1 MYGFCPNE
9 SSEIGMLLLAGC
21 PLRSVYANPEAV
33 RILSYPEKRSGD
45 LPLDYLLAGR
55 IRQILNLQWTPQ
67 SRYSAAELV
76 SGRRHYLCRLVS
88 LQPQVQEGQLQPSG
102 SIEPAVA
109 MILERGNSAF
119 DSLNAEQFR
128 LTARERQTLHFL
140 VLGLTNKDIAQRMNI
155 SPHTVKAFLRAIMI
169 KTGSSTRSG
178 IVGKCAMPRLNTHDL
193 SYNVADTYEVVRL
206 G

>member
-1 MYGFCPNE
+1 
-9 SSEIGMLLLAGC
+9 
-21 PLRSVYANPEAV
+21 
-33 RILSYPEKRSGD
+33 
-45 LPLDYLLAGR
+45 
-55 IRQILNLQWTPQ
+55 
-67 SRYSAAELV
+67 
-76 SGRRHYLCRLVS
+76 
-88 LQPQVQEGQLQPSG
+88 
-102 SIEPAVA
+102 
-109 MILERGNSAF
+109 MIFERGNSTIN
-119 DSLNAEQFR
+119 SLSVEQFK